1 MFQFVYLNHFQSD
14 QNVLIIIMYHIPH
27 DYFAIQIIKSFIIIS
42 GHKEVYIC
50 DTVNCLCLVFCLLVT
65 NNTFHHYY
73 NLLKLWFPCVWWKCV
88 WLLFIQKYANR
99 RHSPVITQEHFYQNY
114 DSALDCLGNSFQGQ
128 PALILFIFYET
139 SCTFWSES
147 MFIEAVWQIC
157 YVIQFTVVS
166 KESKG
171 TVKKKI
177 LSIF

>member
-1 MFQFVYLNHFQSD
+1 MFQFVYLNQFQSD
-14 QNVLIIIMYHIPH
+14 QNVLTIIMYHNPH

-114 DSALDCLGNSFQGQ
+114 DSALDCLGNSFSR
-128 PALILFIFYET
+128 PACLNLIYILWNQLYLLKWKHVY
-139 SCTFWSES
+139 WSS
-147 MFIEAVWQIC
+147 LTNLLRYTIYSSF
-157 YVIQFTVVS
+157 
-166 KESKG
+166 K
-171 TVKKKI
+171 
-177 LSIF
+177 SI